1 MNLIFTRLPRNREFF
16 ECVVVLCEG
25 TPFVFTVKY
34 SLMNFNE
41 LVAFYKKKVYKFSIS
56 YWTVLNLG
64 LDVVKFPPIFSFL
77 NLLEKSVGT

>member
-1 MNLIFTRLPRNREFF
+1 MNLIFTRLPRNRVFF

-41 LVAFYKKKVYKFSIS
+41 LVAFYKKK
-56 YWTVLNLG
+56 
-64 LDVVKFPPIFSFL
+64 
-77 NLLEKSVGT
+77 SV